1 MSRGDTSK
9 ADLKPEVYEQLMK
22 QYYPCKQELDL
33 KPGSYTLR
41 LGVLDRNSNL
51 IGTASASVTVQ

>member
-1 MSRGDTSK
+1 MSLGDTSK
-9 ADLKPEVYEQLMK
+9 ADLKPEVYAQVMK

-33 KPGSYTLR
+33 KAGTYTLR

-51 IGTASASVTVQ
+51 IGTATTSVTVQ